1 LLGYDRQ
8 IGLNFLP
15 FMEITHIL
23 PTTPNFKSLYDGFI
37 GLQPYQSI
45 AILKDQLPSVNFMK
59 ALRDNNFITNEVTMI
74 QINKD
79 DSVVKFGGYDQSA
92 IDGLLTIL

>member
-1 LLGYDRQ
+1 
-8 IGLNFLP
+8 
-15 FMEITHIL
+15 
-23 PTTPNFKSLYDGFI
+23 
-37 GLQPYQSI
+37 
-45 AILKDQLPSVNFMK
+45 MK
-59 ALRDNNFITNEVTMI
+59 ALRDNNFITNEVAMI